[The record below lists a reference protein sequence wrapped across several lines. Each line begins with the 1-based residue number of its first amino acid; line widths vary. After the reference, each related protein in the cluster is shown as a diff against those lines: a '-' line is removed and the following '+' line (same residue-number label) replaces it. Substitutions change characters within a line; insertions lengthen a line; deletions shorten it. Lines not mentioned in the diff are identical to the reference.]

1 MDKLKEMQT
10 EELDKKERREESGSE
25 KGGILASMRRGYA
38 RERRLVYDLL
48 LFFGGLILGRCHV
61 AFGVYPIGI
70 ALVSA
75 LPFGVWSALLGA
87 ALGALSVGSGGV
99 IFAIAA
105 AITAFLRII
114 ISGGDGRGGVFGE
127 NLLLRMAASV
137 IGGFIAAV
145 YEILLIGIN
154 QTSALYAASAVLMP
168 PVFTFVLS
176 GLFMKGLTAERLL
189 FGSVNM
195 FSMEKRSD
203 KEKYDVI
210 FFYISALSASFL
222 VSLSLSELDL
232 FGISPAYVFIA
243 FVTLIAAKRFGALRA
258 LTLGFVSTLGVSSVF
273 AVSFAL
279 LGLMAGG
286 LFGVG
291 IGYGLIGGA
300 IGCVGWGIYSSGLAG
315 LLSVL
320 PEYAIAAALS
330 APLLSKLSPEKTVR
344 AADTA
349 EVSARDMIGTMALTY
364 QKGYKKNLDT
374 LEGSLFSIT
383 RALRNNT
390 ESGLTL
396 SIDEYEA
403 LILEAGAQY
412 CSYCTESGFCKEETI
427 NPCEKNAREL
437 AERLRRGERLTG
449 EDINTDTEFC
459 KYSSDVAEAIMKR
472 TARAEREA
480 YRQAESSAAEEYE
493 LIGKLI
499 NEARLSDESECAV
512 NTQRSDAL
520 SGVIEERGLSGGVG
534 RVFGER
540 RLRIIL
546 AAEDES
552 GEEISSPEL
561 LDEVEAALSVRLSDV
576 EYFRKGKM
584 ALMQCSSLPV
594 YSTEY
599 GTATL
604 AGGEGSCSGDTLS
617 LFNSESGCFY
627 SLISD
632 GMGRGE
638 GARRASRFT
647 ADLLSRLLDFSA
659 SKETVLHLLNNA
671 LRRRGEECSATVDL
685 FELDRYSGEAT
696 FIKSGAAPSYVKR
709 GSSIFR
715 LRSQTAPLG
724 LLGSI
729 DTEKIKVEIAEGDYV
744 VMLSDGISQ
753 SAEESAWLLELLA
766 RDFSGTPKEYA
777 DEILSAARA
786 NVKGRD
792 DMSVSVIRIVKA

>member
-1 MDKLKEMQT
+1 MDKLKDIEA
-10 EELDKKERREESGSE
+10 EELDKRGSGEKSDPEGRRLFSS
-25 KGGILASMRRGYA
+25 LRRGYVK
-38 RERRLVYDLL
+38 ERRLVYDLL
-48 LFFGGLILGRCHV
+48 LFFGGLVLGRCHI

-75 LPFGVWSALLGA
+75 LPFSVWCALLGA

-127 NLLLRMAASV
+127 NLLLRMASSV

-145 YEILLIGIN
+145 YEILLIGVN

-168 PVFTFVLS
+168 PIFTFLLS
-176 GLFMKGLTAERLL
+176 GLFMKGLTAERLV

-195 FSMEKRSD
+195 FSLQKRSD

-210 FFYISALSASFL
+210 FFYLSALSASFL
-222 VSLSLSELDL
+222 ISLSLSELDF
-232 FGISPAYVFIA
+232 FGISPAYVFIS
-243 FVTLIAAKRFGALRA
+243 FVTLATAKRFGALRA

-279 LGLMAGG
+279 LGLMSGG
-286 LFGVG
+286 LFGIG

-300 IGCVGWGIYSSGLAG
+300 IGCVGWGIYSSGLSG

-330 APLLSKLSPEKTVR
+330 APLLSRLSPEKTVKS
-344 AADTA
+344 AESA

-364 QKGYKKNLDT
+364 QKGYRKNLDA
-374 LEGSLFSIT
+374 LENALFSIT
-383 RALRNNT
+383 GAIRNN
-390 ESGLTL
+390 EGSGLTL
-396 SIDEYEA
+396 SLEEYEA

-412 CSYCTESGFCKEETI
+412 CSYCTESGFCREKTI

-437 AERLRRGERLTG
+437 AERLRRSERLTG

-480 YRQAESSAAEEYE
+480 YRQAERSRAEEYE

-499 NEARLSDESECAV
+499 NEARLSDEGECAV
-512 NTQRSDAL
+512 NARKSEAL
-520 SGVIEERGLSGGVG
+520 SRVIEERGLLGGVG

-540 RLRIIL
+540 RLRVIL
-546 AAEDES
+546 AAEDEG

-561 LDEVEAALSVRLSDV
+561 LCELQTALSVNLTDT

-584 ALMQCSSLPV
+584 ALLQCSSLPV

-604 AGGEGSCSGDTLS
+604 AGGDGACSGDTLS

-638 GARRASRFT
+638 GAKRASRFT
-647 ADLLSRLLDFSA
+647 ADFLKRILDFSA
-659 SKETVLHLLNNA
+659 SKETALHFLNNA

-685 FELDRYSGEAT
+685 FELDLYNGEAT

-709 GSSIFR
+709 GGSIFR

-724 LLGSI
+724 LLSSI
-729 DTEKIKVEIAEGDYV
+729 DTERIKVEIADGDYV

-777 DEILSAARA
+777 DEIIRAAKE

-792 DMSVSVIRIVKA
+792 DMSVSVIRIVGA